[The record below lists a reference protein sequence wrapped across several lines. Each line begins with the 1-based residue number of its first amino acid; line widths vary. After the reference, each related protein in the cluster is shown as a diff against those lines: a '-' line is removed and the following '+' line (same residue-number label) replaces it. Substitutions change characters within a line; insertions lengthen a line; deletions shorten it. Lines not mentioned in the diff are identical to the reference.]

1 MSLLSDNLP
10 SQEMFSAL
18 ADPTRRSI
26 IELLATNG
34 QMTATDIYSNFD
46 VTPPAVSQHLKV
58 LRQANLVQLEKS
70 AQKHLYSLNPKKMHD
85 LEDWVKQ
92 TTEHWK
98 ERFDRLDTL
107 LEAERRKIERR
118 R

>member
-1 MSLLSDNLP
+1 
-10 SQEMFSAL
+10 MFSAL

-34 QMTATDIYSNFD
+34 QMTASDIYSNFD

-58 LRQANLVQLEKS
+58 LREANLVQLAKS
-70 AQKHLYSLNPKKMHD
+70 AQKHLYSLNPKRMHD

-92 TTEHWK
+92 TTEHWE

-107 LEAERRKIERR
+107 LEAEKRKIEKRR
-118 R
+118 

>member
-1 MSLLSDNLP
+1 MSLLADNIP
-10 SQEMFSAL
+10 SQEIFSAL

-34 QMTATDIYSNFD
+34 QMSATNIYSNFD

-58 LRQANLVQLEKS
+58 LREANLVQLEKS
-70 AQKHLYSLNPKKMHD
+70 AQKHLYSLNPKKMHS
-85 LEDWVKQ
+85 LENWVKQ
-92 TTEHWK
+92 TTELWE

-107 LEAERRKIERR
+107 LEAEKRTMEKRR
-118 R
+118 